1 MNIIYISVLFNVML
15 TMYNDPKA
23 LDPYI
28 LTILNHVIFHLKNTA
43 GSKKCRYIFV
53 AHFILGQR
61 ELNT

>member
-1 MNIIYISVLFNVML
+1 
-15 TMYNDPKA
+15 MYNDPKA

-43 GSKKCRYIFV
+43 GSKKCGFIFV